1 MRSNS
6 PRLPLRMIAI
16 FLGGAQGKVSQNQI
30 KSSVRAAHTNTKK
43 ENVWSFAHIRTSIS
57 KPLLIFT
64 FGYPSSTTE

>member
-30 KSSVRAAHTNTKK
+30 KSSVRAAHTKIKK
-43 ENVWSFAHIRTSIS
+43 QKTCGHLPTLDLQFIEAVLEFVVV
-57 KPLLIFT
+57 FD
-64 FGYPSSTTE
+64 FCF